1 MRIRKGIR
9 MKRRIKTEQII
20 RRRKDD
26 DKKEKRRRMK
36 LLGVGGIEG
45 HEE

>member
-1 MRIRKGIR
+1 